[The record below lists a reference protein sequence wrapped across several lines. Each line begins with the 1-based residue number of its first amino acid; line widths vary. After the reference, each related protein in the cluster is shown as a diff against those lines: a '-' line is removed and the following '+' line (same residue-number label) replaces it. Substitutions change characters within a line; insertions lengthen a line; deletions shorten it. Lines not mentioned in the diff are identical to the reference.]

1 MAPDNTVTRHR
12 VFATLDDLEDSVS
25 WLLSDITG
33 TARVPVSFTN
43 PALSDLLSDVAE
55 AMHATGGITTS
66 KLPAIDT
73 DTRIENAD
81 VILIDTVI
89 DTQTGWAA
97 VWLHGCHDG
106 RETESVVVTNKAVAD
121 AARLLMRDCFTL
133 KPTDYVADYGGG
145 FVRAE
150 PGPLWGDMFVPG
162 SDMSL
167 DTAIADTPAITLSLT
182 TDMDVIDRCVHT
194 GDLLHASRIV
204 GSKTRELL
212 ASGSTMD
219 DAVSTVT
226 TAHTSAPE
234 WVLRA

>member
-1 MAPDNTVTRHR
+1 MPPANTVTRHR

-33 TARVPVSFTN
+33 TVRVPVSFSN
-43 PALSDLLSDVAE
+43 PALADLLSGVTVALCT
-55 AMHATGGITTS
+55 TGDITTT
-66 KLPAIDT
+66 KLPGIDT

-81 VILIDTVI
+81 VILIDTVT

-106 RETESVVVTNKAVAD
+106 RETESVVVGNRAVAD
-121 AARLLMRDCFTL
+121 ASRLFMRDCLTL
-133 KPTDYVADYGGG
+133 KPTGHVADYGG
-145 FVRAE
+145 FVRTE

-182 TDMDVIDRCVHT
+182 SDTTVTDRCVHT
-194 GDLLHASRIV
+194 GELLHASRIV
-204 GSKTRELL
+204 VSKTRELL
-212 ASGSTMD
+212 ASGSALD
-219 DAVSTVT
+219 DAVSSVT
-226 TAHTSAPE
+226 AAHTSTSD